1 MKKKRIL
8 YIIGSLDIGGS
19 EKQLL
24 KAIDFLKNDFEISVL
39 LLNKKG
45 HLYQTIN
52 QNEIKIYDPIFE
64 KSGRIFGIINLIFS
78 LFRCAY
84 LIKRA
89 NIDLIHSFL
98 PFSYLVTTLSVLIF
112 KNKKFIMS
120 RRSLNYYQKW
130 KILKKIEYFLH
141 RKTDLI
147 FANSKA
153 IANQLKNEEDVSED
167 KIRLIY
173 NSVDQVKPSDL
184 KKKKDDGRTIIHLA
198 NIIPYKNHKLVLKSL
213 HKIKNRNFKILF
225 IGGISNLN
233 YYKELLELV
242 KFYGLT
248 NQVNFLGTKK
258 NINSYL
264 LKSAIGLLS
273 SDTEGLPNA
282 VLEYISF
289 GLPVVATNVGGVKEI
304 IKDGINGY
312 IVKKNNSD
320 EMAKKIELL
329 LNSKSLRKKIS
340 LRALDVSIKKFG
352 IKNFK
357 EYKAEYL
364 KILKPNETF

>member
-8 YIIGSLDIGGS
+8 FIIGSLDIGGS

-24 KAIDFLKNDFEISVL
+24 KVIDYLKEDFEISIL
-39 LLNKKG
+39 LLSRKGELYKK
-45 HLYQTIN
+45 IN
-52 QNEIKIYDPIFE
+52 NIEINIFNPAFE
-64 KSGRIFGIINLIFS
+64 KSGRIFGIINLILS

-84 LIKRA
+84 LIKRRK
-89 NIDLIHSFL
+89 IDLIHSFL
-98 PFSYLVTTLSVLIF
+98 PFSYLVTALSVLIF
-112 KNKKFIMS
+112 KKKKFIMS

-130 KILKKIEYFLH
+130 IILKKVECFLH
-141 RKTDLI
+141 KKTDLI

-173 NSVDQVKPSDL
+173 NSVDKVKPSDL

-198 NIIPYKNHKLVLKSL
+198 NLIPYKNHKLVLKSL
-213 HKIKNRNFKILF
+213 YKIKNRNFKILF

-258 NINSYL
+258 NFFTCYNNH
-264 LKSAIGLLS
+264 K
-273 SDTEGLPNA
+273 
-282 VLEYISF
+282 
-289 GLPVVATNVGGVKEI
+289 
-304 IKDGINGY
+304 
-312 IVKKNNSD
+312 IVD
-320 EMAKKIELL
+320 
-329 LNSKSLRKKIS
+329 
-340 LRALDVSIKKFG
+340 
-352 IKNFK
+352 
-357 EYKAEYL
+357 
-364 KILKPNETF
+364 